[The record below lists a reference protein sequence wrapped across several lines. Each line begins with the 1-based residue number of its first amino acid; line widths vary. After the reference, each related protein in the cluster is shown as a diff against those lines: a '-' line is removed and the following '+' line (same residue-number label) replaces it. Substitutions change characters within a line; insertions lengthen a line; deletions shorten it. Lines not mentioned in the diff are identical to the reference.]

1 MDYQNFLKSAIVL
14 EHKLLE
20 ASDAELITQMELGT
34 LFFVRA
40 ANLYLEK
47 GGTIAFVLPRSIFSA
62 EQHDNFRNQKFVPR
76 LRIEKVLDLR
86 NVRPLFK
93 VPACVV
99 FATKEE

>member
-1 MDYQNFLKSAIVL
+1 
-14 EHKLLE
+14 
-20 ASDAELITQMELGT
+20 MELGT

-40 ANLYLEK
+40 AGLYLEK

-62 EQHDNFRNQKFVPR
+62 GQHENFRREAFVPH
-76 LRIEKVLDLR
+76 LRIKKVVDLR
-86 NVRPLFK
+86 QVRPLFK